1 MPIEFNEAYEKV
13 KKVIFE
19 EASGMQT
26 TTLGTEDIGTSG
38 LGEGGSLHL
47 VPYLVWSEI
56 NLGSARRQVY
66 FNAVQVAE
74 DLVGTEGNK
83 IYIPQLDRDEFTAQT
98 ASENAIDENGYTKT
112 KISPAEVEVDIG
124 DVVYNA
130 TKISDI
136 LREDSPKLGWV
147 RASLQKMGESVAYK
161 IEQDLESALYTGG
174 VLGGNGQGAATAG
187 VLSYNDIV
195 NVKALMSADSY
206 YFMGQYFLL
215 FVNPEQEADLVKEL
229 GPVTTSGAQVR
240 DIDRTRG
247 GQPISA
253 MFPLY
258 SQCIPLVTEVQR
270 DNFAMVVIPP
280 NHPFGPAAIFA
291 WKRHLKA
298 ESWRD
303 EQYGRD
309 IWLLSCRYGVKAKE
323 SKGIGLISNC

>member
-1 MPIEFNEAYEKV
+1 MPVN
-13 KKVIFE
+13 FE
-19 EASGMQT
+19 EAKQLIYQEASAMQT
-26 TTLGTEDIGTSG
+26 TTLGAEDISTPAG
-38 LGEGGSLHL
+38 LNLI
-47 VPYLVWSEI
+47 PYLIWNEI

-66 FNAVQVAE
+66 FKAVEVSDMLIGVA
-74 DLVGTEGNK
+74 GNK
-83 IYIPQLDRDEFTAQT
+83 IYVPQLDRDEFTAQT
-98 ASENAIDENGYTKT
+98 ASENQIDQNGYTKT
-112 KISPAEVEVDIG
+112 KLAPAEIEIAIG

-136 LREDSPKLGWV
+136 LREDSPTLGWV

-174 VLGGNGQGAATAG
+174 VLGGNVQGAATAG

-195 NVKALMSADSY
+195 NVKALLSTDSY

-215 FVNPEQEADLVKEL
+215 FMNPEQEADLVKEL
-229 GPVTTSGAQVR
+229 GPVAGTDYAQVR
-240 DIDRTRG
+240 DMDRTKG
-247 GQPISA
+247 GQPIAA

-258 SQCIPLVTEVQR
+258 SQCLPLVTEVQR
-270 DNFAMVVIPP
+270 DHFAMVIIPP
-280 NHPFGPAAIFA
+280 NHPYGPAAIFA

>member
-1 MPIEFNEAYEKV
+1 MPVEFEEAKQLIYQ
-13 KKVIFE
+13 
-19 EASGMQT
+19 EASGMT
-26 TTLGTEDIGTSG
+26 STTLGTEDVGTSG

-47 VPYLVWSEI
+47 VPYLIWREI

-66 FNAVQVAE
+66 FKAVEVS
-74 DLVGTEGNK
+74 DMLVGVAGNK

-98 ASENAIDENGYTKT
+98 ASENDIDQNGYTKT
-112 KISPAEVEVDIG
+112 KLSPAEISLVIG

-136 LREDSPKLGWV
+136 LREDSPTLGWV
-147 RASLQKMGESVAYK
+147 RGSLQKMGESVAYK
-161 IEQDLESALYTGG
+161 IEQDIESALYTGG
-174 VLGGNGQGAATAG
+174 VLGANVQGAATAG

-195 NVKALMSADSY
+195 NVKSLLSADSY

-215 FVNPEQEADLVKEL
+215 FMNPEQEADLVKEL
-229 GPVTTSGAQVR
+229 GPTAGTDYAQVR
-240 DIDRTRG
+240 DMDRTKG
-247 GQPISA
+247 GQPIAA
-253 MFPLY
+253 MFPVY
-258 SQCIPLVTEVQR
+258 SQCVPLVTEVQR
-270 DNFAMVVIPP
+270 DSFAMVVIPP
-280 NHPFGPAAIFA
+280 THPFGPAAVFA

>member
-1 MPIEFNEAYEKV
+1 MPISFEEAKQLIYQ
-13 KKVIFE
+13 

-26 TTLGTEDIGTSG
+26 TTLGAEDISTPAG
-38 LGEGGSLHL
+38 LNLI
-47 VPYLVWSEI
+47 PYLIWNDI

-66 FNAVQVAE
+66 MKAVEVSDILIGVA
-74 DLVGTEGNK
+74 GNK
-83 IYIPQLDRDEFTAQT
+83 IYVPQLDRDEFTAQT
-98 ASENAIDENGYTKT
+98 ASENQIDQNGYTKT
-112 KISPAEVEVDIG
+112 KISPAEIEISVG

-136 LREDSPKLGWV
+136 LREDSPTLGWV

-161 IEQDLESALYTGG
+161 IEQDLESALYTGA
-174 VLGGNGQGAATAG
+174 VLGGNVQGAATAG
-187 VLSYNDIV
+187 VLAYNDIV

-206 YFMGQYFLL
+206 YFMGQNFLL
-215 FVNPEQEADLVKEL
+215 YINAEQEADLLKEL

-240 DIDRTRG
+240 DMERTRG
-247 GQPISA
+247 AQPISA
-253 MFPLY
+253 MFPTY
-258 SQCIPLVTEVQR
+258 ANCIPWVTEVQR
-270 DNFAMVVIPP
+270 DKFAMVVIPP